1 MQTPTKK
8 IPFYLLHI
16 LGSILFISI
25 PVFSSPDFGK
35 SAHLFDI
42 APFQRN
48 FLNYILLLFFFYVN
62 YAYFLPKLY
71 FPGKKIIFAA
81 CLAACYAII
90 TFLPP
95 MLIKGGMPAGP
106 IPFSAPINTAQIPPP
121 GTPLHTIIPML
132 ESGSLFN
139 FLLVFSLGFLL
150 NINKRLEYIQ
160 NEKLKSEVS
169 YLRAQIKPHFLFN
182 TLNSIYAL
190 TLEKSDSAPEAIL
203 KLSSMMRYVVTESSR
218 ETVSLDKEIEY
229 IKNYISLQQLRMDGN
244 APLSFIITGSSRG
257 KSISPLVLIPFI
269 ENAFKYGINPEE
281 DSFIAIN
288 IDITDKG
295 LELNAKNNK
304 VNVQLTEEEKTGNG
318 IENTRQRL
326 AYLYPD
332 KHKMHIFDEENTF
345 TVNLS
350 INLS

>member
-25 PVFSSPDFGK
+25 PIFSSPDFGK
-35 SAHLFDI
+35 STHLFDI

-48 FLNYILLLFFFYVN
+48 FLNYVLLLAFFYAN

-71 FPGKKIIFAA
+71 FPGKKIIFAV
-81 CLAACYAII
+81 CIAACYAII
-90 TFLPP
+90 TFVPP
-95 MLIKGGMPAGP
+95 ILIKGGMPVPMPMQPQG
-106 IPFSAPINTAQIPPP
+106 STQMPPP
-121 GTPLHTIIPML
+121 VTVHTIIPML

-150 NINKRLEYIQ
+150 KINKRLEYIQ
-160 NEKLKSEVS
+160 NEKLKTEVS

-218 ETVSLDKEIEY
+218 ESVSLDKEIEY

-244 APLSFIITGSSRG
+244 SPLSFIITGNPRG

-281 DSFIAIN
+281 NSFIAIN
-288 IDITDKG
+288 IDIHEKG
-295 LELNAKNNK
+295 IELNIQNNK
-304 VNVQLTEEEKTGNG
+304 VTVNLTKEEKTGNG
-318 IENTRQRL
+318 IENTHQRL
-326 AYLYPD
+326 EYLYPD
-332 KHKMHIFDEENTF
+332 KHKLHIFDKETTF

-350 INLS
+350 INLL

>member
-1 MQTPTKK
+1 MQTPKK
-8 IPFYLLHI
+8 VPFYLLHI

-25 PVFSSPDFGK
+25 PVFSSPDFGT

-48 FLNYILLLFFFYVN
+48 FLNYILLLVFFYAN
-62 YAYFLPKLY
+62 YAYFLPRLY
-71 FPGKKIIFAA
+71 FPGKKIIFIVCIAI
-81 CLAACYAII
+81 CYAVI
-90 TFLPP
+90 TLVPDL
-95 MLIKGGMPAGP
+95 LIKGGMPLP
-106 IPFSAPINTAQIPPP
+106 LQPPRSPQMPPP
-121 GTPLHTIIPML
+121 GTIHTIIPML

-190 TLEKSDSAPEAIL
+190 ALEKSDSAPEAIL

-218 ETVSLDKEIEY
+218 ESVSLDKEIEY
-229 IKNYISLQQLRMDGN
+229 IKNYISLQQLRIDGN
-244 APLSFIITGSSRG
+244 APLSFIITGSSIG

-288 IDITDKG
+288 IDIDDKG
-295 LELNAKNNK
+295 LELNVKNNK
-304 VNVQLTEEEKTGNG
+304 VNVHLTEEEKTGSG
-318 IENTRQRL
+318 IENTHQRL
-326 AYLYPD
+326 EYLYPD
-332 KHKMHIFDEENTF
+332 KHKLHIFDEETTF

-350 INLS
+350 IDLL

>member
-1 MQTPTKK
+1 MQTPYKK
-8 IPFYLLHI
+8 VPFYLLHI

-25 PVFSSPDFGK
+25 PVFSSPDFGT

-48 FLNYILLLFFFYVN
+48 FLNYILLLVFFYAN
-62 YAYFLPKLY
+62 YTYFLPRLY
-71 FPGKKIIFAA
+71 FPGKKIIFIVCIAV
-81 CLAACYAII
+81 CYSII
-90 TFLPP
+90 TLLPDV
-95 MLIKGGMPAGP
+95 LIKGGMPAGSMP
-106 IPFSAPINTAQIPPP
+106 LSPPGSRQTLPP
-121 GTPLHTIIPML
+121 GTIHNIIPML

-150 NINKRLEYIQ
+150 KINKRLEYIQ

-218 ETVSLDKEIEY
+218 ESVSLDKEIEY

-244 APLSFIITGSSRG
+244 APLSFIITGSPLG

-288 IDITDKG
+288 IDIDDKG
-295 LELNAKNNK
+295 LELNVKNNK
-304 VNVQLTEEEKTGNG
+304 VIVHLTEEEKTGSG
-318 IENTRQRL
+318 IENTHQRL
-326 AYLYPD
+326 EYLYPD
-332 KHKMHIFDEENTF
+332 KHKLHIFDKETTF

-350 INLS
+350 IDLS

>member
-1 MQTPTKK
+1 MQTPYKK
-8 IPFYLLHI
+8 VPFYLLHI

-25 PVFSSPDFGK
+25 PVFSSPDFGT

-48 FLNYILLLFFFYVN
+48 FLNYVLLLAFFYAN
-62 YAYFLPKLY
+62 YTYLLPRLY
-71 FPGKKIIFAA
+71 FNGKKIAFIFSIAI
-81 CLAACYAII
+81 CYAVI
-90 TFLPP
+90 TYIPDL
-95 MLIKGGMPAGP
+95 LIQGGMPP
-106 IPFSAPINTAQIPPP
+106 IPLQSTKALQIPPP
-121 GTPLHTIIPML
+121 GTVHTIIPML
-132 ESGSLFN
+132 ESDSLFN

-150 NINKRLEYIQ
+150 KINKRLEYIQ
-160 NEKLKSEVS
+160 NEKLKTEVS

-190 TLEKSDSAPEAIL
+190 TLEKSDAAPEAIL

-218 ETVSLDKEIEY
+218 ESVSLDKEIDY

-244 APLSFIITGSSRG
+244 APLSFIITGSARG

-281 DSFIAIN
+281 DSFIAIK
-288 IDITDKG
+288 IDINEKG
-295 LELNAKNNK
+295 LELNVKNNK
-304 VNVQLTEEEKTGNG
+304 VNVHLTEEEKTGNG
-318 IENTRQRL
+318 IENTHQRL
-326 AYLYPD
+326 DYLYPD
-332 KHKMHIFDEENTF
+332 KHKLHIFDKETTF